1 MRGHKLGLLILVL
14 ILSAVLISGCSLVK
28 VNPERAAGQVVAT
41 VNGVEITQGQIDQR
55 LEGFKNYYTNMDP
68 NFFKSTEGKEILK
81 NYEKQVLDGLID
93 YELANQKAAELNI
106 SVSQEEV
113 DARYEEIH
121 QVYGERLLQYLEE
134 EGMTVEE
141 FKAELKREM
150 IVSKVMEHFTSDVTV
165 SRDEAVKYYVENA
178 DEFKTM
184 PDMVKASHI
193 LVPTKEEAEE
203 ILKKYKEGAD
213 FADLAV
219 EFSLD
224 TISAQNGGDLG
235 FFGKGDMVEPFE
247 DAAFSMEPGDVSQPV
262 QTRFGFHIIK
272 LEDKMEGELL
282 DFEDIKDYLIDYLT
296 HDKKE
301 ARFIELL
308 KEWREQGNVKIF
320 LK

>member
-1 MRGHKLGLLILVL
+1 
-14 ILSAVLISGCSLVK
+14 VLISGCSLVK

-41 VNGVEITQGQIDQR
+41 VNGVEIAQGQIDQR
-55 LEGFKNYYTNMDP
+55 LEGFKNYYTSIDS

-81 NYEKQVLDGLID
+81 NYEKQVLDALID

-113 DARYEEIH
+113 DARYDEIY
-121 QVYGERLLQYLEE
+121 QVHGERLLQYLEE

-150 IVSKVMEHFTSDVTV
+150 IVSKVMDHFTSDVTV
-165 SRDEAVKYYVENA
+165 SRDEAIKYYVENA
-178 DEFKTM
+178 DEFKTI

-203 ILKKYKEGAD
+203 ILRKYKEGAD

-235 FFGKGDMVEPFE
+235 YFGKGDMVEPFE
-247 DAAFSMEPGDVSQPV
+247 DVAFSMEPGDVSQPV

-296 HDKKE
+296 KDKKE
-301 ARFIELL
+301 ARFTELL